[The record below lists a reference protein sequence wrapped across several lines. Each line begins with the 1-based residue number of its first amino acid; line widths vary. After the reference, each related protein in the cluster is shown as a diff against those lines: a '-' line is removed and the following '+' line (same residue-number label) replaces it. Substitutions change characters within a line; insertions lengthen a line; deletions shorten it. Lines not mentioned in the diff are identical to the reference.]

1 MCLSYQTCLLKIT
14 YDQFGLTDLSA
25 IFDYPVV
32 EADDPLKMVTYCFK
46 HSNLGDKRLQA
57 LPYLLQARGMRG
69 YQEFLRDPDAYV
81 ARMKGSMADVIEA
94 VTGFVTNARK
104 RCDQINLARL
114 QPQEA
119 MQEEEGSPSSNDQEK
134 EPQPR
139 KPDCKIV
146 LFIFSIFEGLVRL
159 I

>member
-1 MCLSYQTCLLKIT
+1 
-14 YDQFGLTDLSA
+14 
-25 IFDYPVV
+25 
-32 EADDPLKMVTYCFK
+32 
-46 HSNLGDKRLQA
+46 
-57 LPYLLQARGMRG
+57 MRG